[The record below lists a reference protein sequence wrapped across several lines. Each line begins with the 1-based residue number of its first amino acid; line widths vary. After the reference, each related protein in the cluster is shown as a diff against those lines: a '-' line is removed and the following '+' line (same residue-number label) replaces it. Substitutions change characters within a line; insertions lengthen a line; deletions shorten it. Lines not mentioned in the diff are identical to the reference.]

1 MEDRPEQSFF
11 KDEALDRAVGMI
23 MTLAAELYVTRDRL
37 TVLERTLTARG
48 LLEPNE
54 LDDYQ
59 PNSDTLLV
67 DGADRE
73 AFTAALMANLCGK
86 QSARGLTLQR
96 NSKS

>member
-11 KDEALDRAVGMI
+11 EDEALDRAVGMI

-48 LLEPNE
+48 LLELNE

-59 PNSDTLLV
+59 PNSDMLLV
-67 DGADRE
+67 DASDRE
-73 AFTAALMANLCGK
+73 AFAAALMANLCGK
-86 QSARGLTLQR
+86 QSARGLTSQR
-96 NSKS
+96 NPKS

>member
-1 MEDRPEQSFF
+1 MS
-11 KDEALDRAVGMI
+11 
-23 MTLAAELYVTRDRL
+23 MTSEAELYVKSERL

-48 LLEPNE
+48 LVELNE
-54 LDDYQ
+54 WEDDQ

-86 QSARGLTLQR
+86 QSARGLTPQR

>member
-48 LLEPNE
+48 LLELNE

-59 PNSDTLLV
+59 PNSDALLV
-67 DGADRE
+67 DAADRE
-73 AFTAALMANLCGK
+73 AFTAALMGNLCGK
-86 QSARGLTLQR
+86 QSARGLTPQR

>member
-11 KDEALDRAVGMI
+11 EDEALDRAVGMI

-48 LLEPNE
+48 LLELNE

-67 DGADRE
+67 DAADRE
-73 AFTAALMANLCGK
+73 AFTAALMENLCGK
-86 QSARGLTLQR
+86 QSARGLTSQR